1 MANGYKNT
9 VPLGQVGTGAAY
21 VLGPNMALQ
30 QWMGNVQQDQG
41 MRLQAE
47 QRNADIN
54 RRNFDA
60 FNQRMAGLQ
69 TQSRMYRDDLNELL
83 AGIVDE
89 GAQMMSQGEN
99 PFSPDYNNPDS
110 IQKSQNF
117 LREVSAY
124 EAAKSTVE
132 QYETARNT
140 AMKNWQDKPDDF
152 DYDSFLEI
160 AEFEKNNTI
169 ADIIQGRAELP
180 SLRRAF
186 DMSGFVSKNVGV
198 PSTTVEEYQKGEDG
212 VDRKVTVKE
221 PDIARLRDNIVN
233 SFRGGQGAN
242 YLTRQLRQAGIE
254 GDASGIMGTTDVEEI
269 REMLDENFRTPAE
282 GNQVGQLI
290 ASGQIPSLNSPEYE
304 QFLNDSV
311 TEQLRA
317 EQVAARVFNQAAQV
331 ALGAADTSYTVTPT
345 FDLER
350 EARARRADQRAAQS
364 SAREQVRFNERQ
376 VGDDS
381 GVNYEGDLSVPVG
394 SESRDNIGTVTA
406 RNAISLHNS
415 SVNLTGG
422 GAYNLRTRGEQ
433 RDSPSISGQIVN
445 LGEYPFDAQ
454 GNLLDDS
461 QVASA
466 TNVEYRKMA
475 HIREG
480 TGSLTSDL
488 LVPADRIPVNS
499 LSKDKRGVVN
509 SFLGSGEPK
518 SSTAPAQSATR
529 SQIKASEQ
537 TLNLFR

>member
-1 MANGYKNT
+1 MANGYRNT

-30 QWMGNVQQDQG
+30 QWMGNVQQEQG

-83 AGIVDE
+83 AGIVNE
-89 GAQMMSQGEN
+89 GAQMMAQGEN
-99 PFSPDYNNPDS
+99 PFSPDYNNPES
-110 IQKSQNF
+110 IQRSQNF

-132 QYETARNT
+132 QYEAARNT
-140 AMKNWQDKPDDF
+140 AMKNWQEKPDEF

-169 ADIIQGRAELP
+169 ADIIEGRAQLP
-180 SLRRAF
+180 SLQRTF

-198 PSTTVEEYQKGEDG
+198 PSTTVEQYQRGEDG

-221 PDIARLRDNIVN
+221 PDIVRLRDNIVN

-242 YLTRQLRQAGIE
+242 YLTRQLRQAGID

-269 REMLDENFRTPAE
+269 RESLDEYFRTPAE
-282 GNQVGQLI
+282 GNPVGQLI

-304 QFLNDSV
+304 QFLNDAV

-350 EARARRADQRAAQS
+350 EARARRADQRAAQA
-364 SAREQVRFNERQ
+364 SARSQAEFNERQ
-376 VGDDS
+376 TGGTPGLRARAAVPFTYGDGKETVLSEFANVDIPPRSMVGTQAINRET
-381 GVNYEGDLSVPVG
+381 GMPQAI
-394 SESRDNIGTVTA
+394 ESTDQYRTAGIGLA
-406 RNAISLHNS
+406 PIDP
-415 SVNLTGG
+415 LTGG
-422 GAYNLRTRGEQ
+422 LADANDPNAQQKPIALVTRNYQVGGNTFTEEFLVDLDMVPFNLKKQDEAYVNELRRKVSEGTPR
-433 RDSPSISGQIVN
+433 S
-445 LGEYPFDAQ
+445 
-454 GNLLDDS
+454 
-461 QVASA
+461 
-466 TNVEYRKMA
+466 TNVR
-475 HIREG
+475 
-480 TGSLTSDL
+480 
-488 LVPADRIPVNS
+488 
-499 LSKDKRGVVN
+499 
-509 SFLGSGEPK
+509 
-518 SSTAPAQSATR
+518 
-529 SQIKASEQ
+529 ASEQ